1 MIRTASDFASSSGYE
16 SPQKRGREVNSKR
29 LAGWMALLG
38 MVCTFA
44 TPAQADWTV
53 EMRDAGHCFLKSGA
67 QEMDDG
73 YRKIM
78 VHVELDGDELSL
90 VTPSNIDNSFADL
103 RIQVDREGQIK
114 SSEVVDNKT
123 VRFTGISAQ
132 TIRSMKKGLTLKA
145 WLRFWPT
152 WPATGS
158 HPVAF
163 SLNGF
168 TAATRELATCG

>member
-16 SPQKRGREVNSKR
+16 SLQERGHEVISKR
-29 LAGWMALLG
+29 LAVRMVLSGMACI
-38 MVCTFA
+38 VA
-44 TPAQADWTV
+44 TSAQADWTV
-53 EMRDAGHCFLKSGA
+53 EVRDAGHCFLKSGA

-90 VTPSNIDNSFADL
+90 VTPSNIDKSFADL
-103 RIQVDREGQIK
+103 RVQVDGKSPIK

-123 VRFTGISAQ
+123 VRFTGISTQ
-132 TIRSMKKGLTLKA
+132 TIQSMKKGLTLKA

-152 WPATGS
+152 WPVTGS
-158 HPVAF
+158 HPVSF
-163 SLNGF
+163 DLNGF